1 MGIVENIPS
10 FGEFKREL
18 LADATTDTFGV
29 YEAWWTAN
37 RCYPDWPLSERL
49 ATSERA
55 IRELLAAGLIMLLRN
70 QSDPPSSQIPPED
83 YEDVLR
89 SWDTWVIGDDGPKVF
104 FWATDAGT
112 QLNRTAGPSLD

>member
-1 MGIVENIPS
+1 MGIVENTPS

-70 QSDPPSSQIPPED
+70 QSDPPSSQISPED

-89 SWDTWVIGDDGPKVF
+89 SWDTWVIGEDGPKVF

>member
-1 MGIVENIPS
+1 MESSERS

-37 RCYPDWPLSERL
+37 TWYPERPLSDRL
-49 ATSERA
+49 AMFERA

-70 QSDPPSSQIPPED
+70 QSDPASSQIPAED
-83 YEDVLR
+83 YEDTLR
-89 SWDTWVIGDDGPKVF
+89 SWDTWVIGDQGPQVF
-104 FWATDAGT
+104 FWATEAGT
-112 QLNRTAGPSLD
+112 QLSRTVGPSLD